1 MSKPDKSKP
10 LTRASRRYRPSYLA
24 NAAVNPR
31 DRPGSRR
38 RLPPGL
44 PVWLTLPHRA
54 ERDSHPLSCQCIADG
69 SCTDLRDRL
78 TSIRTIHGPLPPF
91 KRLWPEY
98 RWTVGPCDL
107 SPTKVSHTGSAKQLR
122 HESNRI
128 ALVHT
133 YQHRLSCQSGYT
145 SGYNVMQPI
154 VISRINESSVTI
166 PVRDYVRVHML

>member
-1 MSKPDKSKP
+1 MSRPEKSKP

-91 KRLWPEY
+91 KRLWPGY

-107 SPTKVSHTGSAKQLR
+107 SPTKVSHPPGLESRSRCLKVRTLRYGHIGLFGPPEGGSQ
-122 HESNRI
+122 
-128 ALVHT
+128 
-133 YQHRLSCQSGYT
+133 YYRLICSKTVVLC
-145 SGYNVMQPI
+145 
-154 VISRINESSVTI
+154 
-166 PVRDYVRVHML
+166 